1 MPPALSVIPTETNPL
16 AADVPPGMVD
26 LHAHLLPG
34 IDDGCRD
41 VEDSL
46 ECIAMLREWGYVG
59 TACTPHVWGRQFPH
73 ISPETIRDYVA
84 ALRRELAA
92 RGVEYRLW
100 TGGELRI
107 CPEAVDYMKA
117 YGVPTLGDSRHVV
130 MDLFGGWSKHIE
142 RTADWLLGE
151 GYVPVLA
158 HPERSAGTSNPRDK
172 YFAKIDALRRRG
184 MLLQG
189 NLRSVAGGEGGVPRR
204 LAERWLEAD
213 AYAYF
218 ALDLHKPETLD
229 ERLVGHTTLRR
240 RWGAELAERLTV
252 DAPRR
257 VLLGHPA

>member
-1 MPPALSVIPTETNPL
+1 MSAPAPDTNPI

-92 RGVEYRLW
+92 RGVDYRLW

-172 YFAKIDALRRRG
+172 YFAKIEALTRRG

-204 LAERWLEAD
+204 LVERWLEAD

-218 ALDLHKPETLD
+218 ALDLHKPETLA
-229 ERLVGHTTLRR
+229 ERLAGHVTLRR
-240 RWGAELAERLTV
+240 RWGRDLAERLTV

-257 VLLGHPA
+257 VLLDHPA